1 MPPRRRPDLG
11 PYAELAL
18 YRQLAAAAVRTAEL
32 LMEAL
37 VTQTEP
43 AREPSP
49 ADILAAIVSVGQSF
63 HDLHLA
69 IADVGKQVT
78 DLREE
83 RRRDWE
89 QVHAQIAAECRRREQ
104 DVRILDDRI
113 DSLARE
119 VDTLAHGAVTEL
131 TMRLEDHEAR
141 PRTLEEPPS

>member
-1 MPPRRRPDLG
+1 MRRRPDAG
-11 PYAELAL
+11 AYAQLAL
-18 YRQLAAAAVRTAEL
+18 YRQLAAAAVRGTEL
-32 LMEAL
+32 ITEAL
-37 VTQTEP
+37 VTQTDP

-69 IADVGKQVT
+69 IADVGKQVA

-89 QVHAQIAAECRRREQ
+89 QVHAQIAAERRRREQ
-104 DVRILDDRI
+104 DVRLLDDRI

-119 VDTLAHGAVTEL
+119 VDTLTHGAVAEL

-141 PRTLEEPPS
+141 LKQLEEPPS